1 METITEIIPDLDEP
15 WMMDAL
21 NRGQLWNEV
30 IYRLK
35 CYESALKDIVEL
47 RGSFDIPRHECT
59 AMANRAR
66 SALEVI
72 NRRNRMEKIRIKA
85 DADLDNCNIEFIQQI
100 ENDLDEVMT
109 KNGFTRTTTSK
120 KGNVVDFNYRQF
132 GVCL

>member
-1 METITEIIPDLDEP
+1 METITEIIPDLNEP

-35 CYESALKDIVEL
+35 RYEAALKDIVEL
-47 RGSFDIPRHECT
+47 HGSFDIPRHECT

-72 NRRNRMEKIRIKA
+72 NRRM
-85 DADLDNCNIEFIQQI
+85 
-100 ENDLDEVMT
+100 
-109 KNGFTRTTTSK
+109 KNEEDQNKSRCRS
-120 KGNVVDFNYRQF
+120 
-132 GVCL
+132 

>member
-1 METITEIIPDLDEP
+1 M
-15 WMMDAL
+15 
-21 NRGQLWNEV
+21 
-30 IYRLK
+30 K
-35 CYESALKDIVEL
+35 
-47 RGSFDIPRHECT
+47 
-59 AMANRAR
+59 
-66 SALEVI
+66 
-72 NRRNRMEKIRIKA
+72 KIRIKA